1 LPGAWLSRGGEG
13 MKKAIVTEYIVGK
26 ILAED
31 IYNKQNVLLLK
42 AGNRVTPVVV
52 NRLKANNVVSVW
64 IK

>member
-1 LPGAWLSRGGEG
+1 

-52 NRLKANNVVSVW
+52 NRLKVNNVVSVW